1 MLNRMLGAAIVCV
14 LLRAAMLS
22 AQQSPADEAILR
34 QRIAAHQLASE
45 HGDIRGL
52 VDIYAPDA
60 QTVALTGKVL
70 RGPEAIEADY
80 RASLLTATSRSGR
93 HHTHPPDSIRIEFVT
108 PDVAII
114 EVASVNV
121 GGVDAAGAPLAEAR
135 AQLVTVW
142 RKRAGE
148 WLVVYQRV
156 VPRPAL

>member
-1 MLNRMLGAAIVCV
+1 MVCV
-14 LLRAAMLS
+14 LSGAAALS
-22 AQQSPADEAILR
+22 GQQSPADEAILR

-60 QTVALTGKVL
+60 QTVALNGKVL
-70 RGPEAIEADY
+70 RGREEIEADY
-80 RASLLTATSRSGR
+80 RTSLLSASSRSGR

-108 PDVAII
+108 PDVALI

-121 GGVDAAGAPLAEAR
+121 GGADAAGAPLADSR

-142 RKRAGE
+142 RKRTGE

-156 VPRPAL
+156 VPRPAP